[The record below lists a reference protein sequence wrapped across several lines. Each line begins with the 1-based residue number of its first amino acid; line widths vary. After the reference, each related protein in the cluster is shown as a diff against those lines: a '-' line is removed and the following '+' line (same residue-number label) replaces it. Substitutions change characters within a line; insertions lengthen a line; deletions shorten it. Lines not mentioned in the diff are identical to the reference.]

1 LKELRQSQGLTYL
14 NLMDPGSAT
23 IKRYGI
29 LNEAQGEIP
38 HPTAVVIDKRGIVRF
53 VRVDED
59 YKKRP
64 TNGELLEAI
73 RRFSPPTAP

>member
-1 LKELRQSQGLTYL
+1 MSLTYL
-14 NLMDPGSAT
+14 NLMDPGSTT

-38 HPTAVVIDKRGIVRF
+38 HPTAIVIDKLGMIRF
-53 VRVDED
+53 IRVDED

-64 TNGELLEAI
+64 TNEELLEAI
-73 RRFSPPTAP
+73 RRISPSSAP

>member
-1 LKELRQSQGLTYL
+1 VSLTYL
-14 NLMDPGSAT
+14 NLMDPGSTT

-38 HPTAVVIDKRGIVRF
+38 HPTAIVIDKLGMIRF
-53 VRVDED
+53 IRVDED

-64 TNGELLEAI
+64 TNEELLEAI
-73 RRFSPPTAP
+73 RRIYPSSAP

>member
-1 LKELRQSQGLTYL
+1 
-14 NLMDPGSAT
+14 MDPGSVT
-23 IKRYGI
+23 IKRYGV

-38 HPTAVVIDKRGIVRF
+38 HPTAVVIDTRGIVRF

-64 TNGELLEAI
+64 SSRELLEAI
-73 RRFSPPTAP
+73 GRISSRSPS